1 LGPKPPAKT
10 FIEEDPLR
18 RTVLVLAALAFAL
31 TACEFRAEIAIDDD
45 GSGTFATVFAME
57 PEMIALFNES
67 GFGGDPFDDLKR
79 DLADDPVVWEVDEFK
94 EGRLT
99 GIRATFTFESIDDL
113 LDKVDAMSTAEGDGS
128 ALEDFT
134 VARQGGGWTFEGSA
148 ADPQEELS
156 KDSPIPLDQ
165 LENILKFQFRLTLPG
180 RAADHNADQ
189 AIAGN
194 GKTTFVWTPS
204 LKEPAPDFRAST
216 TPSGG
221 AATPVLPSVLAL
233 AALVIVAITWLRR
246 VRAPAPQPGF
256 SLPSD
261 VIEAVAGV
269 RRDDDDVSGGSKES
283 ASLSS

>member
-1 LGPKPPAKT
+1 M
-10 FIEEDPLR
+10 R
-18 RTVLVLAALAFAL
+18 RIVLVLAALAIAL

-79 DLADDPVVWEVDEFK
+79 DLADDPVVWDVDEFK

-113 LDKVDAMSTAEGDGS
+113 LDKVDAMSTAEGNGS

-134 VARQGGGWTFEGSA
+134 VARRGGGWTFEGSA

-156 KDSPIPLDQ
+156 KDSPFSLDQ
-165 LENILKFQFRLTLPG
+165 LENVLKFQFRLTLPG

-194 GKTTFVWTPS
+194 GKTTFVWAPS

-216 TPSGG
+216 TPAG
-221 AATPVLPSVLAL
+221 ASSPVAPILLVL
-233 AALVIVAITWLRR
+233 AALAIGAVLWLR
-246 VRAPAPQPGF
+246 
-256 SLPSD
+256 S
-261 VIEAVAGV
+261 V
-269 RRDDDDVSGGSKES
+269 RRPPEAAAGTLADAPDASDPSKTPKED
-283 ASLSS
+283 ASLSG